1 MDKNGWNE
9 ISSDINNVTKKIK
22 EKVAKEDIVGDLKES
37 LNSTVESASQVLKD
51 ISNTVQNTISDE
63 EIKSETQEIL
73 SKINLELRSIIN
85 QIGVK
90 VNISKL
96 EEE

>member
-37 LNSTVESASQVLKD
+37 LNLTIESASQVLKD

-73 SKINLELRSIIN
+73 SKINEELRSIIN

-90 VNISKL
+90 ISNAKL

>member
-1 MDKNGWNE
+1 MDKNGWHE

-37 LNSTVESASQVLKD
+37 LNSTIESASQVLKD
-51 ISNTVQNTISDE
+51 ISNTVQSTISDE
-63 EIKSETQEIL
+63 EIKSETKEIL
-73 SKINLELRSIIN
+73 TKINEELRSIIN

-90 VNISKL
+90 ISNAKL

>member
-1 MDKNGWNE
+1 MEKNGWNE

-22 EKVAKEDIVGDLKES
+22 EKVAKEDIVGDLKKS

-51 ISNTVQNTISDE
+51 ISNTVQSTISDE

-73 SKINLELRSIIN
+73 TKINEELRSIIN

-90 VNISKL
+90 INIAKL